1 MITRLFASAVVLAL
15 IGIAYV
21 SKKTTTEAVSADPSK
36 FAGQTITFENVSLG
50 GIVSPSPTRFAAH
63 DGDVDAVRVCAG
75 KVMAVKEFL
84 KGMPNKFAGH
94 KAAAITSLESAE
106 ADLWKAIRAGG
117 ASTAIKYELSI
128 RGGNKMAKCITFL
141 KEVRMELKD
150 AQGGMKGH
158 CARGRRRVEAAIKQL
173 EKTQSGKR

>member
-1 MITRLFASAVVLAL
+1 
-15 IGIAYV
+15 
-21 SKKTTTEAVSADPSK
+21 
-36 FAGQTITFENVSLG
+36 
-50 GIVSPSPTRFAAH
+50 
-63 DGDVDAVRVCAG
+63 
-75 KVMAVKEFL
+75 MAVKEFL

-158 CARGRRRVEAAIKQL
+158 CTEEGVVSKPLSSSWRRPNLGNADVVGSTPQK
-173 EKTQSGKR
+173 KTRKRRPGGSSRAVFCLPTVVMRMIHS